1 MSQFLKTNK
10 YSTRKSA
17 KTVDEA
23 IVEALN
29 ELGVTKDDVTVDI
42 IEEGKNGFLGIG
54 KKDAVVNVTIKDSV
68 IEAAKASAS
77 KPNIPKA
84 APSAPAFEKKEE
96 KVSAPVTP
104 QENITSAVKPEK
116 ETAQTES
123 IENTSAPITE
133 LKGESRSASKPKKE
147 AAPAPVKPIKQH
159 KLPPEQRS
167 ASPSSISE
175 KPAKA
180 ERFERRPRKERP
192 RKERPRKAERPA
204 APKPEQRPAKPKKI
218 SGIPPEEIATKFLSD
233 LLNAMQIEVKITAE
247 MQSEDT
253 LLVNLDGENMG
264 IVIGKR
270 GDTLDS
276 LQYLT
281 SLVINQ
287 QTENYIKVTIDTEN
301 YREKRTEALLVLS
314 NRLAEKVTKTGKKFT
329 LEPMSPYERR
339 IIHANLQESETVTT
353 FSVGTEPFR
362 KVVIAPKNVRRS
374 FKKKSRPSRPARPAR
389 KPRKPYRSNTHS
401 PAQEGEN
408 VQPQSFAAE
417 KKGSYTTTYKA
428 DFKPQQHKAEYKTFD
443 DYLKAHE
450 NND

>member
-1 MSQFLKTNK
+1 MSKFLKINK
-10 YSTRKSA
+10 FSTEKSA

-23 IVEALN
+23 IIAALE

-42 IEEGKNGFLGIG
+42 IEEGKNGFFGIG
-54 KKDAVVNVTIKDSV
+54 KKDAVVKVSIKESV
-68 IEAAKASAS
+68 IEAAKAQKSNADKPKPASS
-77 KPNIPKA
+77 KPVTENNIKKA
-84 APSAPAFEKKEE
+84 APAPMRENE
-96 KVSAPVTP
+96 AP
-104 QENITSAVKPEK
+104 
-116 ETAQTES
+116 
-123 IENTSAPITE
+123 APITE
-133 LKGESRSASKPKKE
+133 LKGEKRSAPKQKSDAAESE
-147 AAPAPVKPIKQH
+147 AVKPIKQH

-167 ASPSSISE
+167 TAP
-175 KPAKA
+175 KPAEKNTQDKPA
-180 ERFERRPRKERP
+180 RPERHSKKERP
-192 RKERPRKAERPA
+192 RREHSKKERPS
-204 APKPEQRPAKPKKI
+204 APKPEQRPATPKKI

-233 LLNAMQIEVKITAE
+233 LLNAMQLEVKVTAA

-301 YREKRTEALLVLS
+301 YREKRTEALLQLS
-314 NRLAEKVTKTGKKFT
+314 NRLAEKVARTGKKFT
-329 LEPMSPYERR
+329 LEPMSPHERR
-339 IIHANLQESETVTT
+339 IIHANLQDSEAVTT

-362 KVVIAPKNVRRS
+362 KVVIAPKNVRKS
-374 FKKKSRPSRPARPAR
+374 FKKKPGRPSKTPRPAR
-389 KPRKPYRSNTHS
+389 KPKNRYRDNAAATS
-401 PAQEGEN
+401 AEN
-408 VQPQSFAAE
+408 AEVQQPTASESASFAAE

-428 DFKPQQHKAEYKTFD
+428 DFKPQQHKAEFKSFD

-450 NND
+450 GE